1 MKPLNTYITEAKY
14 DEPTTLYFNSLSACL
29 LFDYEVSGQISDGY
43 WENSRPA
50 GHWKWIMNTE
60 YVIDEN
66 HELGYEGP
74 KHRIKYDCSWI
85 TRELKKSLNGT
96 NDDYSW
102 LSRAMNYC
110 HAGMVAN
117 QSEMKAMTDQKNS
130 EGLRHFLE
138 KLPEEPITVDELTAD
153 LKDWELE
160 YWEKAKSVITD
171 SFLKRYYRAKYG
183 FREFRM
189 DLMDM
194 EETINTQLNAEY

>member
-1 MKPLNTYITEAKY
+1 MKPLNTYITEARY
-14 DEPTTLYFNSLSACL
+14 DQPTTLYFNSLSTCL
-29 LFDYEVSGQISDGY
+29 LFIYEVRGQISDGY
-43 WENSRPA
+43 WENSRPD
-50 GHWKWIMNTE
+50 GHWKWIMNVD

-85 TRELKKSLNGT
+85 SRELKKSLNGT

-110 HAGMVAN
+110 RAGKVAN
-117 QSEMKAMTDQKNS
+117 QNDAKAMTD
-130 EGLRHFLE
+130 E
-138 KLPEEPITVDELTAD
+138 KTSYAFRNIIENLPEDETTVE
-153 LKDWELE
+153 ELE
-160 YWEKAKSVITD
+160 ASLRDYQLKYWEQVKNVIND
-171 SFLKRYYRAKYG
+171 KFLKKYYRTKYD

-194 EETINTQLNAEY
+194 QETINTQLNAEY